1 MSARVQFSCD
11 FLIRPPRKVRVVAV
25 PGKGRGVVATEPIAK
40 GELIEVCPVI
50 DLSEKERKF
59 VDTESDVLSGHA
71 LYKPE
76 DGSQVLMLGY
86 GSLYNHSREPNA
98 ELDYD
103 PAGVRFVA
111 LADIAVDEE
120 IVYDYDFD
128 DGVEIFLDLGVDDAS
143 VSPDAG
149 PECGPDARQPRV

>member
-1 MSARVQFSCD
+1 MAARVQFARD
-11 FLIRPPRKVRVVAV
+11 FLVTPPRKVRVVAV

-40 GELIEVCPVI
+40 GELIEICPVI
-50 DLSEKERKF
+50 DLSDKEKKW

-76 DGSQVLMLGY
+76 DGGQVLMLGY
-86 GSLYNHSREPNA
+86 GSLYNHSRQPNA

-103 PAGVRFVA
+103 PAGVKFVA
-111 LADIAVDEE
+111 LVDIAVDEE

-128 DGVEIFLDLGVDDAS
+128 NGVEEFLDLA
-143 VSPDAG
+143 
-149 PECGPDARQPRV
+149 